1 MWEFTI
7 KINTPENTQIEFELA
22 GIGNRFAA
30 MVVDY
35 LFIAILTTIIYLI
48 AAIVGFIIKEAFGDI
63 SGYLLA
69 IVAVAIFFLDF
80 NGYFILF
87 EYFWSGQTPGKRLL
101 GIRVIREN
109 GQPVGFLEVFIR
121 NIIRIVDLILGPYF
135 ILFSKKEK
143 RFGDYAIGTIVIK
156 EKEVSV
162 PIVDTVLPEDF
173 KADIP
178 NISKLTPKDFTLIGS
193 FLKRKD
199 SFDHHARD
207 KLLDEFLLFYFDKLS
222 LQTMYNIDDVN
233 ELSYS
238 EKLNWLIDIFNAYK
252 ARGNISSEPGGVS

>member
-1 MWEFTI
+1 MWDFTI
-7 KINTPENTQIEFELA
+7 KINTPENTEIEFELA

-30 MVVDY
+30 LLIDTMIIT
-35 LFIAILTTIIYLI
+35 LITFIIAISSIILYFIFKDMFDIINSTIR
-48 AAIVGFIIKEAFGDI
+48 AIIIIIMFVLW
-63 SGYLLA
+63 S
-69 IVAVAIFFLDF
+69 

-121 NIIRIVDLILGPYF
+121 NVIRYIDILVGPYF
-135 ILFSKKEK
+135 ILFSKREK
-143 RFGDYAIGTIVIK
+143 RLGDFAIGTIVVK
-156 EKEVSV
+156 EKEVYV
-162 PIVDTVLPEDF
+162 PIVDTDIPDDF

-199 SFDHHARD
+199 NFEYSARD
-207 KLLDEFLLFYFDKLS
+207 NLLDEFISYYYDKLS
-222 LQTMYNIDDVN
+222 LGSVYNIEGID
-233 ELSYS
+233 ELSYD
-238 EKLNWLIDIFNAYK
+238 EKLKWLIDIYNAYK
-252 ARGNISSEPGGVS
+252 VRGNISTNLGGAS